1 MMLGWVYQR
10 MIWFQQGKEMYIVKT
25 IALQVAGNN
34 QSDYKK
40 VWIYQRCNNKL

>member
-1 MMLGWVYQR
+1 MGLSMDDLISTRQKVH
-10 MIWFQQGKEMYIVKT
+10 IVKT

-40 VWIYQRCNNKL
+40 V